1 MRIKSKYKIY
11 IIVGEESG
19 ENIGYELLSSLKKKI
34 NFRLYGIGGKKLN
47 SLGLKSIF
55 NFNELSVM
63 GLFEVLPKIPKLLIL
78 IQKTFFN
85 ILQVEPD
92 LIITIDAPDFSF
104 RVLKKIKNK
113 NNNLKTLHIVAPT
126 VWAWKSSR
134 AKKISKFVDNLFV
147 LFPFEKKY
155 FVPYGIKTTF
165 IGHPLLNNNH
175 QVDTISNILGLKKNI
190 ISIFPGSRRGE
201 IQRHLSHILSFISK
215 SNSYQIYKFLIISV
229 DRHIELINKIAK
241 EYKNIINL
249 YVLNSSEYKNY
260 AFKYS
265 KYAIAVSG
273 TISLELAINKVPLIV
288 VYKLNFFSYLIIKK
302 LVKVKYISLANI
314 ILNKK
319 IIPELIQKDFSYK
332 KFNFELQS
340 LINNNRKKNKQL
352 IMFNKLEK
360 ILSCNKNDIAV
371 REILKLI
378 KVN

>member
-1 MRIKSKYKIY
+1 MRIKPKYKIY

-19 ENIGYELLSSLKKKI
+19 ENIGYELLASLKKKI
-34 NFRLYGIGGKKLN
+34 NFKLYGIGGKKLN
-47 SLGLKSIF
+47 TLGLKSIF
-55 NFNELSVM
+55 DFNELSVM
-63 GLFEVLPKIPKLLIL
+63 GLFEVLPKIPKLLKL
-78 IQKTFFN
+78 IRKTFFN
-85 ILQVEPD
+85 ILEVKPD
-92 LIITIDAPDFSF
+92 LIITIDAPDFAF

-113 NNNLKTLHIVAPT
+113 NNNFRTLHIVAPT

-155 FVPYGIKTTF
+155 FVPHGIKTTF
-165 IGHPLLNNNH
+165 IGHPILKNNL
-175 QVDTISNILGLKKNI
+175 QIKTLSNTLGFKKNI

-201 IQRHLSHILSFISK
+201 IQRHLNHILCFISK
-215 SNSYQIYKFLIISV
+215 NNSFKMYKFLIISV
-229 DRHIELINKIAK
+229 DRYIELINNISK
-241 EYKNIINL
+241 EYKNIMNL
-249 YVLNSSEYKNY
+249 YILNASEYKNY

-265 KYAIAVSG
+265 EYAIAVSG
-273 TISLELAINKVPLIV
+273 TISLELALNKVPLIV
-288 VYKLNFFSYLIIKK
+288 VYKLNFFSYLILKK

-319 IIPELIQKDFSYK
+319 IIPELIQKDFSFK
-332 KFNFELQS
+332 KFNFELDS
-340 LINNNRKKNKQL
+340 LINNKRKKYKQL
-352 IMFNKLEK
+352 MMFNKLEK

>member
-19 ENIGYELLSSLKKKI
+19 ENIGYEILSSLKKKI
-34 NFRLYGIGGKKLN
+34 NYRLYGIGGKKLN

-78 IQKTFFN
+78 MQKTFFN

-92 LIITIDAPDFSF
+92 LIITIDAPDFAF

-113 NNNLKTLHIVAPT
+113 NNNFKTLHIVAPT
-126 VWAWKSSR
+126 VWAWKSRR

-155 FVPYGIKTTF
+155 FLPHGIKTTF
-165 IGHPLLNNNH
+165 IGHPLLNNNY
-175 QVDTISNILGLKKNI
+175 QLNTTTNILGFKKNI

-201 IQRHLSHILSFISK
+201 IERHLSHILSFISK
-215 SNSYQIYKFLIISV
+215 NNSYKMYKFLIIAV
-229 DRHIELINKIAK
+229 DRHIELINNIAK
-241 EYKNIINL
+241 EFKNKINL
-249 YVLNSSEYKNY
+249 YILNSSEYKNY

-273 TISLELAINKVPLIV
+273 TISLELALNKVPLIV
-288 VYKLNFFSYLIIKK
+288 VYKLNFFSYLILKK

-319 IIPELIQKDFSYK
+319 IIPELIQKDFSFK
-332 KFNFELQS
+332 KFNSELYS
-340 LINNNRKKNKQL
+340 LINNKSKKHKQL